1 MVWLAYQNNGTR
13 VMTALYRWITGI
25 RIEEEEVLFRQIK
38 RLAHEQVGVSLS
50 QMKVTWELKQGL
62 YPPALTV
69 PQ

>member
-1 MVWLAYQNNGTR
+1 
-13 VMTALYRWITGI
+13 MTALCRWITGI

-38 RLAHEQVGVSLS
+38 RLAHEQQGVSLS
-50 QMKVTWELKQGL
+50 KMKVTWELKQGL